1 MTDDIDAKIDR
12 LEEIIEQLE
21 QGDVPLA
28 RAKELHDEGRD
39 ILAELDAELALDE
52 ETVDEGADRS

>member
-28 RAKELHDEGRD
+28 RATELHDEGRD

-52 ETVDEGADRS
+52 ETVDEGPDRS

>member
-52 ETVDEGADRS
+52 ETVDEGPDRS